1 MGHGYST
8 ARLGEFG
15 QALDFRCRV
24 RLPTA
29 CIPDRIVPHSYGQV
43 TLYCIMS
50 GGVPYE
56 EESVSNLD
64 KFREKRGWLAMDG
77 SLRAC

>member
-1 MGHGYST
+1 
-8 ARLGEFG
+8 
-15 QALDFRCRV
+15 
-24 RLPTA
+24 
-29 CIPDRIVPHSYGQV
+29 
-43 TLYCIMS
+43 MS